1 MKTPSWI
8 RVPVM
13 PEVDDRLHEAFPD
26 TTSGVRNVAAH
37 FDGQCGSHR
46 QGMKVVA
53 GLCFCIGGV
62 VLLALMLLLGGC
74 SPSGSPFESK
84 PVYRTNSTADPSV
97 LNHWKQHFTIY
108 LNPQTKRFEV
118 WDKWADANP
127 CQNQYLRD
135 FSSIEEARLA
145 LTNRI
150 IEQAEWRMEP
160 TIAPAGGVE
169 TN

>member
-62 VLLALMLLLGGC
+62 VFLHRRGCFAGVDAALGRLLA
-74 SPSGSPFESK
+74 
-84 PVYRTNSTADPSV
+84 
-97 LNHWKQHFTIY
+97 
-108 LNPQTKRFEV
+108 V
-118 WDKWADANP
+118 W
-127 CQNQYLRD
+127 
-135 FSSIEEARLA
+135 LA
-145 LTNRI
+145 VRI
-150 IEQAEWRMEP
+150 
-160 TIAPAGGVE
+160 
-169 TN
+169 